1 MKKLVI
7 LGNRIPEPSTTAAG
21 SRMMQLIELF
31 NDYNFNVTFLTA
43 NPENENSEKLNISVF
58 FISANDN
65 AFDALILELNPDIVV
80 FDRFYT
86 EEQFGWRVSEI
97 CPNAIKILD
106 TEDLHFLRFAR
117 EKCFLEKREITFQDF
132 VNEVFVR
139 EIASIYRCDLSLII
153 SEFEMKFLQNNFSI
167 ASQILYY
174 LPFLVDSI
182 QEEALNSFE
191 DRKNFISIGNFL
203 HQPNWYMVLEL
214 KRIWKNIKQ
223 KLPEANLDIYGAY
236 LPQKAQELNNVKEG
250 FLIKGKAENV
260 EAVMQNAKILLA
272 PIPYGAGLKGKLLES
287 MQHGL
292 PNITSTIGAEGMT
305 FNNLWS
311 GYITDDY
318 EELTEKAVN
327 LYQDKNTW
335 KILQNNGKIIIE
347 NKFLKSTFQ
356 QDFYD
361 KINHL
366 LENIALLRTQNFMG
380 KVLQQ
385 NTLQASKYLSKW
397 IMLKNQKYE

>member
-191 DRKNFISIGNFL
+191 NRK
-203 HQPNWYMVLEL
+203 
-214 KRIWKNIKQ
+214 KKTR
-223 KLPEANLDIYGAY
+223 
-236 LPQKAQELNNVKEG
+236 
-250 FLIKGKAENV
+250 
-260 EAVMQNAKILLA
+260 
-272 PIPYGAGLKGKLLES
+272 
-287 MQHGL
+287 
-292 PNITSTIGAEGMT
+292 
-305 FNNLWS
+305 
-311 GYITDDY
+311 
-318 EELTEKAVN
+318 
-327 LYQDKNTW
+327 
-335 KILQNNGKIIIE
+335 
-347 NKFLKSTFQ
+347 
-356 QDFYD
+356 
-361 KINHL
+361 
-366 LENIALLRTQNFMG
+366 
-380 KVLQQ
+380 
-385 NTLQASKYLSKW
+385 ASFR
-397 IMLKNQKYE
+397 